1 MIIDICDGYAHVY
14 GNTFCWYLIL
24 LFKES
29 LQHHWLMN
37 ISKWVLSFQYEE
49 KGYVKFTLMT
59 ILNVFSLIPE
69 MWYID
74 NQVKENKS

>member
-1 MIIDICDGYAHVY
+1 M
-14 GNTFCWYLIL
+14 T
-24 LFKES
+24 
-29 LQHHWLMN
+29 

-74 NQVKENKS
+74 NQVKENKSYIKKFCAACITA

>member
-1 MIIDICDGYAHVY
+1 
-14 GNTFCWYLIL
+14 
-24 LFKES
+24 
-29 LQHHWLMN
+29 MN

-74 NQVKENKS
+74 NQVTKTRVK

>member
-1 MIIDICDGYAHVY
+1 MDMLMCMVTPSVDILSYSGKLATSLADEYFKMG
-14 GNTFCWYLIL
+14 TFFPIWRKRLCEIYLDD
-24 LFKES
+24 
-29 LQHHWLMN
+29 
-37 ISKWVLSFQYEE
+37 YR
-49 KGYVKFTLMT
+49 

>member
-1 MIIDICDGYAHVY
+1 MCMVTPSVDILSYSGKLATSLADEY
-14 GNTFCWYLIL
+14 
-24 LFKES
+24 FK
-29 LQHHWLMN
+29 MV
-37 ISKWVLSFQYEE
+37 KWVLSFQYEE